1 MDEKKQ
7 TYDKIAAGK
16 RIRECRKKLGFSRKK
31 IAEKLGKT
39 EKYYGDIE
47 RGYCGMSVETMTNI
61 ANCLGISLDY
71 LVLGEEDGQELPE
84 DMRRLFLYLQKC
96 DEKKRK
102 KALELLKVY
111 LSEQYASNSCLKHIN
126 GNSYR
131 EGSSV
136 NNKFEYAESDSL
148 LQDFL
153 FIIGY

>member
-61 ANCLGISLDY
+61 ANCLGISHLIIWFW
-71 LVLGEEDGQELPE
+71 G
-84 DMRRLFLYLQKC
+84 
-96 DEKKRK
+96 KKMDKNYRK
-102 KALELLKVY
+102 T
-111 LSEQYASNSCLKHIN
+111 
-126 GNSYR
+126 
-131 EGSSV
+131 
-136 NNKFEYAESDSL
+136 
-148 LQDFL
+148 
-153 FIIGY
+153 